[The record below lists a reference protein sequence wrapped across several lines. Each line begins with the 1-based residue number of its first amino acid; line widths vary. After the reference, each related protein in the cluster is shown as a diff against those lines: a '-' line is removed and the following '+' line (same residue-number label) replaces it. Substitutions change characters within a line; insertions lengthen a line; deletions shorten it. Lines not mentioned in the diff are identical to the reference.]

1 MSESPAAV
9 VRALFERVNAGAIEE
24 ALELLAQDAVF
35 EVPPDASVEPD
46 IYRGREGAR
55 RYFDG
60 FDGLIDDIRFD
71 LLGLEEVTDDAVLAE
86 SKLSGHGTTT
96 GIQVEQGTFVVLTV
110 RDGLVTWIKPY
121 TDRETALA
129 ELRTRS
135 ER

>member
-24 ALELLAQDAVF
+24 ALELLAHDAVF

-71 LLGLEEVTDDAVLAE
+71 LLGLEEVADDAVVAE
-86 SKLSGHGTTT
+86 SRLSGRGTTT

-135 ER
+135 EP

>member
-24 ALELLAQDAVF
+24 ALELLARDAVF

-71 LLGLEEVTDDAVLAE
+71 LLGLEEVTDEAVLAE
-86 SKLSGHGTTT
+86 SKLSGRGTTT

-129 ELRTRS
+129 ALRTRS

>member
-24 ALELLAQDAVF
+24 ALELLAHDAVF

-71 LLGLEEVTDDAVLAE
+71 LLGLEEVTHDAVLAE
-86 SKLSGHGTTT
+86 SRLSGRGTTT

-121 TDRETALA
+121 SHRETALA

-135 ER
+135 EH

>member
-24 ALELLAQDAVF
+24 ALELLAHDAVF

-71 LLGLEEVTDDAVLAE
+71 LLGLEEVTDDAVVAE
-86 SKLSGHGTTT
+86 SRLSGRGTTT

-135 ER
+135 EH